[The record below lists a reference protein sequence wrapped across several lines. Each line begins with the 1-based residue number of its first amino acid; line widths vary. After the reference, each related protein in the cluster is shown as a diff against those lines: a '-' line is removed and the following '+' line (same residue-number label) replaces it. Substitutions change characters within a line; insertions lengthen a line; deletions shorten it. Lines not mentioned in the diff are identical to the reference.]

1 MTTTP
6 HGAAGDPAGPP
17 GPLLDRDAERE
28 DLWAR
33 GRTYATATWTL
44 PLFLVL
50 VPVVVVPLVASATGP
65 LDLAVRVAVLV
76 LLLGAAA
83 ALVRRRGHGVV
94 RGLAAGLLVAVAVL
108 GLAIP
113 IGMLVRTVLT

>member
-6 HGAAGDPAGPP
+6 PGATGDPAGPP
-17 GPLLDRDAERE
+17 GPLLDRDAARE

-50 VPVVVVPLVASATGP
+50 VPVVVVPVVVSGAGP
-65 LDLAVRVAVLV
+65 VDVGARVAVLV